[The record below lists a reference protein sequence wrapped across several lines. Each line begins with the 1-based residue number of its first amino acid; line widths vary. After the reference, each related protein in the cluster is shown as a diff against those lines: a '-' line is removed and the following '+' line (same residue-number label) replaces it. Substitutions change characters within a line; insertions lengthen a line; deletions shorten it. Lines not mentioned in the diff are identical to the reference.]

1 MGAVSFFY
9 TWGIVLQVLALV
21 HFARRRPDTY
31 WLWIILIGG
40 GLGAFVY
47 LLVEAVPDLGLLSG
61 TFQRYSHRGRIKQ
74 LEVMVLDN
82 PAPGNYEELGDLYME
97 QRNFARAK
105 ECFDRS
111 ISARTDSPHPFY
123 RRALSEIELNDMQG
137 AVQDLERVYKMD
149 PKHDFQRAAG
159 LLADA
164 YARTGQPEKADVLF
178 RDLASSSTI
187 SETQYHYAR
196 FLLQQGRPEEARHWA
211 QRILNKKAT
220 LPRYLKRRE
229 RPWFRRAEALLK
241 QIRQPA
247 PPAR

>member
-1 MGAVSFFY
+1 MGAISFFY
-9 TWGIVLQVLALV
+9 TWGILLQVLALV
-21 HFARRRPDTY
+21 HFAKRRPDTY
-31 WLWIILIGG
+31 WVWVILIGG

-47 LLVEAVPDLGLLSG
+47 LLVEAAPDLGLLSG
-61 TFQRYSHRGRIKQ
+61 SFQRYSHRGRIRE

-82 PAPGNYEELGDLYME
+82 PAPGNYEELGDLYTE

-105 ECFDRS
+105 ECYDRS
-111 ISARTDSPHPFY
+111 ISARTDSADPFY
-123 RRALSEIELNDMQG
+123 RRALCEIELGDMKS
-137 AVQDLERVYKMD
+137 AVVDLERVYKMD

-164 YARTGQPEKADVLF
+164 YARTGQAEKAEALF
-178 RDLASSSTI
+178 REVAASSTV

-196 FLLQQGRPEEARHWA
+196 FLLEQGRAEEARHWA

-220 LPRYLKRRE
+220 LPRYLQRRE

-241 QIRQPA
+241 QMGQPA
-247 PPAR
+247 R